1 MAPGRYSAEERAR
14 RRKAMEAINA
24 EKARVRRSAA
34 ESAQSGNPMHS
45 DGLVYPNPRTEQE
58 RTINALKRMGDRIT
72 ANRETDRIWRVNQGL
87 RNETDP
93 DGNSSDEE
101 LLQQLRDQI
110 HTSGQSHGTYTQLQ
124 RDRRFLGSA
133 PTH

>member
-1 MAPGRYSAEERAR
+1 MAPGRYSTEERAR

-24 EKARVRRSAA
+24 ERARVRRSAA
-34 ESAQSGNPMHS
+34 ESAQSGDPMHS
-45 DGLVYPNPRTEQE
+45 AGPVYPNPRTEEE
-58 RTINALKRMGDRIT
+58 RTINALQRMGDRMNEN
-72 ANRETDRIWRVNQGL
+72 AAKDRVWRENHGL
-87 RNETDP
+87 RNEPDP

-110 HTSGQSHGTYTQLQ
+110 QTSGQSHGTYRQLQ